1 MFCTQKDAPVH
12 SSNIENYQQLQ
23 GDFTCLIREPFKFS
37 PFDIKVSCKN
47 LGTLNQTVT
56 QKNHEAYMMLTPE
69 QVKILGTDE
78 NQALVDLKDV
88 DQKNI
93 NYYTID
99 KKDGG
104 NYEGKPKQDSL
115 VITLAIQALMRL
127 DRSGQ
132 SFFNPSTTHPL
143 FAKALDGLPA
153 FDLISKEQM
162 SLLRK
167 LLLGLQS
174 AITVATKNSPVRFF
188 TVESVSSFD
197 MLLNP
202 YYHSDSS
209 QEIKC

>member
-1 MFCTQKDAPVH
+1 
-12 SSNIENYQQLQ
+12 
-23 GDFTCLIREPFKFS
+23 
-37 PFDIKVSCKN
+37 
-47 LGTLNQTVT
+47 
-56 QKNHEAYMMLTPE
+56 
-69 QVKILGTDE
+69 
-78 NQALVDLKDV
+78 
-88 DQKNI
+88 
-93 NYYTID
+93 
-99 KKDGG
+99 
-104 NYEGKPKQDSL
+104 
-115 VITLAIQALMRL
+115 MRL

-153 FDLISKEQM
+153 FDQISKEQM

-167 LLLGLQS
+167 LLLGIQS
-174 AITVATKNSPVRFF
+174 AITVANKNSPVRFF